1 MNYLRRL
8 SIMAVAAAGCLG
20 LVAPAQSQESRVLK
34 FASIQATGQPSYKGM
49 EKMAELV
56 DERTHG
62 ALKLQLF
69 ADSVLGTEQES
80 IEGVQFGTIDLY
92 MGSSG
97 ALGRF
102 LPSLEAFSAPY
113 VWRDVDHMMS
123 VVRGPVGD
131 ELNQDLIS
139 QTGIRILDM
148 GWFFG
153 ARHVATKGFAVH
165 GPDDL
170 KGQKIRM
177 QPTTIYVDTMA
188 AMGANVIPMDFKEVY
203 TSLQTGVINGLDN
216 PANTYAARS
225 MWEVVDNISLTS
237 HIMQNQVVVIN
248 EQLFQSLSPE
258 FQKIL
263 RDAAREAGDY
273 QSDLT
278 IDGDQVALDEM
289 AKHGV
294 VVTTPDLAAFKAA
307 TADVYKKFEKNWKP
321 GLYQRIVDTK

>member
-1 MNYLRRL
+1 MKYLKNL
-8 SIMAVAAAGCLG
+8 IVTAIAVVGCTV
-20 LVAPAQSQESRVLK
+20 LVQPAVSQESRILK

-49 EKMAELV
+49 EKMAEIV
-56 DERTHG
+56 AERTKG

-102 LPSLEAFSAPY
+102 LPSLDAFSAPY
-113 VWRDVDHMMS
+113 IWRDADHMMK
-123 VVRGPVGD
+123 VVRGPIGE
-131 ELNQDLIS
+131 ELNDDLIS

-170 KGQKIRM
+170 KGRKIRM
-177 QPTTIYVDTMA
+177 QPTSIYVDTMA

-237 HIMQNQVVVIN
+237 HIMQNQVVVIG
-248 EQLFQSLSPE
+248 EQLFQSLSPD

-263 RDAAREAGDY
+263 LDAAREAGDY

-278 IDGDQVALDEM
+278 IKGDQAALDEM

-294 VVTTPDLAAFKAA
+294 VITQPDLAAFKTA
-307 TADVYKKFEKNWKP
+307 TADVYKKYEKNWKP

>member
-1 MNYLRRL
+1 
-8 SIMAVAAAGCLG
+8 
-20 LVAPAQSQESRVLK
+20 
-34 FASIQATGQPSYKGM
+34 
-49 EKMAELV
+49 
-56 DERTHG
+56 
-62 ALKLQLF
+62 
-69 ADSVLGTEQES
+69 
-80 IEGVQFGTIDLY
+80 
-92 MGSSG
+92 
-97 ALGRF
+97 
-102 LPSLEAFSAPY
+102 
-113 VWRDVDHMMS
+113 
-123 VVRGPVGD
+123 
-131 ELNQDLIS
+131 
-139 QTGIRILDM
+139 
-148 GWFFG
+148 
-153 ARHVATKGFAVH
+153 
-165 GPDDL
+165 
-170 KGQKIRM
+170 
-177 QPTTIYVDTMA
+177 
-188 AMGANVIPMDFKEVY
+188 
-203 TSLQTGVINGLDN
+203 VINGLDN